1 MKRRQPGETGAALL
15 TVLIL
20 VGIMGA
26 IAVGVFDRLRL
37 ATMLTGNAGGLEA
50 ARGFALVGEQ
60 LVSVRIDDLIAAS
73 PQRTTLAGGW
83 QGRTITLPLPA
94 GTARAR
100 VIDGSN
106 CFNLNSLVTGTA
118 PDALVSRSLAI
129 GQFVNLMLVLDM
141 ARSDARQIAAA
152 AADWID
158 SDDRPNAD
166 GAEDGAYAAGANAVG
181 AQAGAYAVGAQAGA
195 YAVGAQAGAQ
205 ADVYAGAP
213 QPYRTANTLM
223 AEVSELRAVTGVTPA
238 LYARLRPWLC
248 TLPVA
253 ELSPINVNTL
263 LPAQAP
269 LIAMLYGE
277 TLAIDAARRVIAER
291 PAGGWPATAE
301 FWNSPTLRDL
311 PPPGE
316 VLQQVRVTTRW
327 FALDLD
333 VDVGGTQLH
342 ETGLIDA
349 RQPPARIAVRRW
361 TGDE

>member
-1 MKRRQPGETGAALL
+1 MKRPSPRETGAALL

-37 ATMLTGNAGGLEA
+37 ATMLTSNANGLEA

-60 LVSVRIDDLIAAS
+60 LVSVRIDDLIAAT

-94 GTARAR
+94 GTAQAR
-100 VIDGSN
+100 VTDGGN

-118 PDALVSRSLAI
+118 PDALVSRPLAV
-129 GQFVNLMLVLDM
+129 GQFVNLMLVLDI
-141 ARSDARQIAAA
+141 ARSDARAIAAA

-158 SDDRPNAD
+158 SDDRPNLD
-166 GAEDGAYAAGANAVG
+166 GAEDGVYANGT
-181 AQAGAYAVGAQAGA
+181 QAGPGFG
-195 YAVGAQAGAQ
+195 GT
-205 ADVYAGAP
+205 P

-223 AEVSELRAVTGVTPA
+223 AEVSELRAVRGVTPA

-248 TLPVA
+248 ALPVVQ
-253 ELSPINVNTL
+253 LSPINVNTL
-263 LPAQAP
+263 RPDQAP

-277 TLAIDAARRVIAER
+277 ALGLDAARRVIAER

-311 PPPGE
+311 PPPGD
-316 VLQQVRVTTRW
+316 VLLQPGVTTRW

-333 VDVGGTQLH
+333 VDVGATQLH

>member
-1 MKRRQPGETGAALL
+1 MSRDKPPFPPSPQRETGAALL

-37 ATMLTGNAGGLEA
+37 ATMLTGNAGGLET
-50 ARGFALVGEQ
+50 ARGFAEVGEQ
-60 LVSVRIDDLIAAS
+60 LVSVRIDDLLAAS

-83 QGRTITLPLPA
+83 HGRPITLPLPG

-100 VIDGSN
+100 VTDGGN
-106 CFNLNSLVTGTA
+106 CFNLNSLVTGTPPA
-118 PDALVSRSLAI
+118 ALASRPIAI
-129 GQFVNLMLVLDM
+129 GQFVNLIRLQGVSQ
-141 ARSDARQIAAA
+141 SDARRIAAS

-158 SDDRPNAD
+158 SDDRPNPD
-166 GAEDGAYAAGANAVG
+166 GAEDAVYAA
-181 AQAGAYAVGAQAGA
+181 
-195 YAVGAQAGAQ
+195 
-205 ADVYAGAP
+205 AP
-213 QPYRTANTLM
+213 RPYRTANTLM
-223 AEVSELRAVTGVTPA
+223 AEASELRAVQGVTPT

-248 TLPVA
+248 ALPVA
-253 ELSPINVNTL
+253 DLSPINVNTL
-263 LPAQAP
+263 LPDQAP
-269 LIAMLYGE
+269 LIAMFYGE
-277 TLAIDAARRVIAER
+277 ALSLDTARRVIAER
-291 PAGGWPATAE
+291 PAAGWGAIAE

-311 PPPGE
+311 PPPGD
-316 VLQQVRVTTRW
+316 VLDQPRVTTRW

-333 VDVGGTQLH
+333 VAVGTTQLH

>member
-1 MKRRQPGETGAALL
+1 
-15 TVLIL
+15 
-20 VGIMGA
+20 
-26 IAVGVFDRLRL
+26 
-37 ATMLTGNAGGLEA
+37 
-50 ARGFALVGEQ
+50 
-60 LVSVRIDDLIAAS
+60 
-73 PQRTTLAGGW
+73 
-83 QGRTITLPLPA
+83 
-94 GTARAR
+94 
-100 VIDGSN
+100 
-106 CFNLNSLVTGTA
+106 
-118 PDALVSRSLAI
+118 
-129 GQFVNLMLVLDM
+129 
-141 ARSDARQIAAA
+141 
-152 AADWID
+152 
-158 SDDRPNAD
+158 
-166 GAEDGAYAAGANAVG
+166 
-181 AQAGAYAVGAQAGA
+181 
-195 YAVGAQAGAQ
+195 
-205 ADVYAGAP
+205 
-213 QPYRTANTLM
+213 M
-223 AEVSELRAVTGVTPA
+223 AEVSELRAVKGVTPA

-263 LPAQAP
+263 LPGQAP

>member
-1 MKRRQPGETGAALL
+1 MRRASNEEGAALL

-37 ATMLTGNAGGLEA
+37 ATMLTGNATGLEA
-50 ARGFALVGEQ
+50 ARGFAEVGEQ
-60 LVSVRIDDLIAAS
+60 LVSVRIDDLLAS
-73 PQRTTLAGGW
+73 SPNRTTLAGGW

-100 VIDGSN
+100 VIDGGN
-106 CFNLNSLVTGTA
+106 CFNLNSLAVGTA
-118 PDALVSRSLAI
+118 PDALVSRPLAI
-129 GQFVNLMLVLDM
+129 AQFVNLMVLVDVS
-141 ARSDARQIAAA
+141 RSDARRIAAA

-158 SDDRPNAD
+158 SDDRPNPD
-166 GAEDGAYAAGANAVG
+166 GAEDGAYA
-181 AQAGAYAVGAQAGA
+181 
-195 YAVGAQAGAQ
+195 
-205 ADVYAGAP
+205 GAP
-213 QPYRTANTLM
+213 RPYRAANTLM
-223 AEVSELRAVTGVTPA
+223 AEASELRAVQGVTPA
-238 LYARLRPWLC
+238 LYARIRPWLC
-248 TLPVA
+248 ALPVA

-269 LIAMLYGE
+269 LIAMFYGE
-277 TLAIDAARRVIAER
+277 ALSLDTARRVIAER
-291 PAGGWPATAE
+291 PAGGWSAIAE
-301 FWNSPTLRDL
+301 FWNSPALRDL

-316 VLQQVRVTTRW
+316 VLDQLRVTTRW

-333 VDVGGTQLH
+333 VAVGATQLH

-349 RQPPARIAVRRW
+349 RQPPARIAARRW